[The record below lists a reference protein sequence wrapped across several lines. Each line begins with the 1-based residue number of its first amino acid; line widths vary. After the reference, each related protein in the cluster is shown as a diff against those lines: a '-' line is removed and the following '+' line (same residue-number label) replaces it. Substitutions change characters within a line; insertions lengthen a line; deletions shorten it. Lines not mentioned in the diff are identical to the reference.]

1 MSTAAESRARACLFL
16 LSLCSGTGLPTSL
29 KQWASAVY
37 QGTECGM
44 RETTETGKKK
54 KIKSPTKHWKWKK
67 KNRRVCTINI
77 LIIPSGCFV
86 QGKIHFLSALNIL
99 VEARRTVRDNS
110 FLWYKGQLSQKR
122 ISLFLVCFLS
132 QGIWGDN
139 PSMPGPSGAKPCFHL
154 AGNIKR
160 LHRAHSIELIASRRE
175 IKRWRLPPSK
185 QWAKAFTVA
194 LYISCIW

>member
-1 MSTAAESRARACLFL
+1 MSAAAESRARACLFL
-16 LSLCSGTGLPTSL
+16 LSLCSGTGLPIIL

-37 QGTECGM
+37 QGTVWHEGNY
-44 RETTETGKKK
+44 RDWEEKK
-54 KIKSPTKHWKWKK
+54 KIKSPTKHWKWK

-77 LIIPSGCFV
+77 LIIPSGCFL

-99 VEARRTVRDNS
+99 VEACRTVRDNR

-122 ISLFLVCFLS
+122 ISLFLLCFLS

-160 LHRAHSIELIASRRE
+160 LHRAHSIET
-175 IKRWRLPPSK
+175 WD
-185 QWAKAFTVA
+185 QA
-194 LYISCIW
+194 LKTSSFKTMS